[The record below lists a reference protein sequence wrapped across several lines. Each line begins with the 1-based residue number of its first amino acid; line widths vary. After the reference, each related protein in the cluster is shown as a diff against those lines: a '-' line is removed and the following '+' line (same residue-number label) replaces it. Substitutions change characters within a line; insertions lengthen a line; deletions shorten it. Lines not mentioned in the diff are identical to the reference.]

1 MIFLFWLHSLCHAQE
16 DVSEERAKELFF
28 NGQMLY
34 EEGEYGSAVLA
45 WERGYEL
52 TKLPAFLKNIALAH
66 ESDNNFADAIVYLRK
81 YRAFAPFEEQ
91 EELKSWMT
99 ELEVKL
105 QQQLDQQASETAAT
119 ESDTS
124 QTPAISDIP
133 DEEVLV
139 PKTIDEEVQS
149 HSLPKNSKSLTV
161 LSAASTSTFI
171 AAASLST
178 LYTHSLFS
186 DINTH
191 CKLTD
196 GVGYCSS
203 EVQENDLLSQFKRSQ
218 TTSIFL
224 WSAAVAGVGLTTWQA
239 TKPVHVH
246 ISQGGFTIGGQ
257 F

>member
-34 EEGEYGSAVLA
+34 EEGEYESAILA

-66 ESDNNFADAIVYLRK
+66 ESDTNYSEAIVYLKK

-91 EELKSWMT
+91 EDLKSWMT
-99 ELEVKL
+99 ELELNL
-105 QQQLDQQASETAAT
+105 QQQVDQQRLEALEAADDTAQEQTTAINEPLDEEILVT
-119 ESDTS
+119 ESMNV
-124 QTPAISDIP
+124 
-133 DEEVLV
+133 EL
-139 PKTIDEEVQS
+139 QS
-149 HSLPKNSKSLTV
+149 PLPTRSKKLPV
-161 LSAASTSTFI
+161 LSVAGASTFI

-178 LYTHSLFS
+178 LHTHRLYG

-203 EVQENDLLSQFKRSQ
+203 EIQDNDLLSQFKRSQ
-218 TTSIFL
+218 TTSLLL

-239 TKPVHVH
+239 TNPYMYK
-246 ISQGGFTIGGQ
+246 
-257 F
+257 